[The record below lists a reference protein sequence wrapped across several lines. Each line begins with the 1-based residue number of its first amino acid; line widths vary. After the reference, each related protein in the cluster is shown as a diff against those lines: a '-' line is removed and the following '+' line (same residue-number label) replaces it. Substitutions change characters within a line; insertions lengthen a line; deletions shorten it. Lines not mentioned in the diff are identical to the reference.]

1 MPETARI
8 DEFLGYLAVEK
19 SFSGNTLAAYRN
31 DLSQFAAYLDGGES
45 RRAAL
50 GVAGE
55 LRPLAAWDAVA
66 LDDILAFLLFL
77 KERSYATSTVA
88 RKIAAVKS
96 FFHWLTAQRLVAH
109 DPTAELDSPRVA
121 KYLPQAISVGNIETL
136 LLQPTLA
143 DSPEA
148 LRDRA
153 MLEMLYATGMRV
165 SELVALD
172 LEDVTATGLAEAPGA
187 DGVRVLAP
195 QAVRCRGK
203 GNKERIIPL
212 DGTVARLALGDY
224 LQQGRPRLVGSGDE
238 AALFLNHRGQRLTRQ
253 GFWLILKAYARAA
266 GIEDVTPHTLRH
278 SFAAHKLKDGT
289 ALRDVQHLLG
299 HASIST
305 TQIYTHV
312 ESGSGAGRPS
322 TKRGGVRRPVPPRR
336 VSA

>member
-8 DEFLGYLAVEK
+8 DEFLGHLAVEK

-31 DLSQFAAYLDGGES
+31 DLTQFAAYLEGGES

-50 GVAGE
+50 GLAGE
-55 LRPLAAWDAVA
+55 LSPLATWDAVT

-96 FFHWLTAQRLVAH
+96 FFHWLTAQRLVGH

-172 LEDVTATGLAEAPGA
+172 LADVTATGAVGLPDAAGMSVP
-187 DGVRVLAP
+187 AP

-203 GNKERIIPL
+203 GNKERTIPL
-212 DGTVARLALGDY
+212 DGTVARQALGDY
-224 LQQGRPRLVGSGDE
+224 
-238 AALFLNHRGQRLTRQ
+238 
-253 GFWLILKAYARAA
+253 
-266 GIEDVTPHTLRH
+266 
-278 SFAAHKLKDGT
+278 
-289 ALRDVQHLLG
+289 
-299 HASIST
+299 
-305 TQIYTHV
+305 
-312 ESGSGAGRPS
+312 
-322 TKRGGVRRPVPPRR
+322 
-336 VSA
+336 